1 MLLPILPSAH
11 PLPQSSAQILV
22 PPHSVHIS
30 MGTHLPLFSLFK
42 SVPKI
47 VLSPILPS
55 AHPLP
60 KSCAQILHAPHTRN
74 TFSIVRYEI
83 SVPGLSHPFP
93 YPPYYKIV
101 HHPSF
106 CLAHFFLFLYKTMF
120 LGSCTPSYTH
130 RTTAKCTI
138 PVSVLS
144 CRWLFQFITN
154 CHTSLLFRPL
164 TIHASQIWILPKWSE
179 LFLFYPL

>member
-1 MLLPILPSAH
+1 MCTRNSVTTNIAIRT
-11 PLPQSSAQILV
+11 SSPTKQCTDFGSTSFGT
-22 PPHSVHIS
+22 HFY
-30 MGTHLPLFSLFK
+30 GYTHLPLFSLFK

-138 PVSVLS
+138 PVSVLP
-144 CRWLFQFITN
+144 CR
-154 CHTSLLFRPL
+154 
-164 TIHASQIWILPKWSE
+164 
-179 LFLFYPL
+179 